1 MVDSIVIIVKNLVIE
16 ELFAPLVNMLCLQRD
31 NVANHVSGAARLLAS
46 QISNMEPIETG
57 KSTIT
62 SRWSLALLA

>member
-46 QISNMEPIETG
+46 
-57 KSTIT
+57 
-62 SRWSLALLA
+62 